1 MYIKQLLQSCLFLM
15 VCTASLYAQAGIG
28 AIAGVVRD
36 PSGSTVPGATVVI
49 SNESKGI
56 RRSIETT
63 GAGVFNAG
71 SLVPASGYAVEVD
84 KAGFAKFQANDII
97 VEVGG
102 TVNLDV
108 QLALSTATTSVN
120 VEAAAPIVEESKSG
134 VSDLVNQLQ
143 IDNLPINGRRADT
156 FVLLTPGV
164 VRDGTFGLVSFHGV
178 SAGNAFLTDGNY
190 TTDSFYS
197 ENAGRTRISTQ
208 ISEDAVQE
216 FQVISNGYSAEFGRA
231 MGGII
236 NTVTRSGTN
245 AYHGTAYEFFRN
257 RTLDATDRYATF
269 NPPEWRHQAGGS
281 LGGPIKKDKLFFF
294 ANFELVKRNFPALN
308 RITTSLIA
316 DPTGN
321 FVSPANCVVNNTN
334 GPTVSQCAIASAFI
348 QKQMNVVVPRTVSSD
363 IGFAKVDYRPNDR
376 NSFTF
381 DMNVMHWVSPH
392 GIQTQGVLTNGNAL
406 GNNGNSTVETR
417 YGNAD
422 WTFIVSP
429 KALND
434 FRFGWFK
441 DRLSDPG
448 ASDLWPSTGALY
460 TTVAGATVGAA
471 QAYPRTYPS
480 EQRFQFS
487 DSLSWNAGSH
497 SLKFGV
503 DADRTQDY
511 LNQLF
516 NYAGG
521 YSYSSLANF
530 ARDFS
535 AGPGCKGQINNAGPI
550 VPVGCYSTF
559 TQQFGN
565 PIQNLHTTNLNLF
578 ALDSWKINSKVT
590 LNYGIRWERT
600 FLPQPTITNPAFPQ
614 TGAIPQT
621 NHDFAPRVSLSW
633 APNDKTVVR
642 TGYGLFYAPYITNGI
657 DTLFLG
663 NGLYQ
668 TSISVN
674 PNQPGAP
681 LFPNTVATAAAVPA
695 GTFNVTFAD
704 SNFHNPY
711 SSQASFAVERQ
722 LGWNTDFTA
731 SYSYI
736 RGIGLITSTDV
747 NLSGPTGLATYTI
760 DNAAGVPVSGFITPI
775 WTQASK
781 IKSQFA
787 HVYDVSNGGD
797 SWYSGLSVQLRKRL
811 SHNFTTQI
819 SYTWSHAIDDAQQAG
834 ASTTVSYSQSNTYNG
849 NFGLDKGS
857 SGTDQRHR
865 FVVNWLWNPT
875 FTSSTSAFARYVV
888 NGWQL
893 SSSTTLASAQYAT
906 GTVSVSGNQGL
917 GLLYTNSIN
926 GSGGWSRVPFL
937 PVNSQRID
945 GEEFVNARISR
956 AIPITER
963 ISASLL
969 FEAFN
974 VFNTTYSTG
983 INTTAYTASG
993 GVLKPVSS
1001 FGIGNASQAFPDG
1014 TNARRMQA
1022 GVRFVF

>member
-1 MYIKQLLQSCLFLM
+1 VSKKGVIH
-15 VCTASLYAQAGIG
+15 VCTLITLCAAKLFAQAGIG
-28 AIAGVVRD
+28 GIAGVVRD
-36 PSGSTVPGATVVI
+36 PSGSTVPGASVTIV
-49 SNESKGI
+49 NEAKGI
-56 RRSIETT
+56 RRALETT
-63 GAGVFNAG
+63 GAGIFNAS
-71 SLVPASGYAVEVD
+71 SLVPASGYTVEVTR
-84 KAGFAKFQANDII
+84 AGFAKYEANNLTVQVGDTVELDIQMN
-97 VEVGG
+97 V
-102 TVNLDV
+102 
-108 QLALSTATTSVN
+108 ASATTSVN
-120 VEAAAPIVEESKSG
+120 VEAAAPIVDDDKSG
-134 VSDLVNQLQ
+134 VTDLVNQQQ

-164 VRDGTFGLVSFHGV
+164 VRDGTFGLVSFHGI

-216 FQVISNGYSAEFGRA
+216 FQVLSDGYSAEFGRA
-231 MGGII
+231 MGGIV

-245 AYHGTAYEFFRN
+245 NYHGTAYEFFRN

-294 ANFELVKRNFPALN
+294 SNYELVKRSFPGLN

-316 DPTGN
+316 DPTGT
-321 FVSPANCVVNNTN
+321 FVSQANCVVNNTT
-334 GPTVSQCAIASAFI
+334 GPAASQCAAASNFI
-348 QKQMNVVVPRTVSSD
+348 QKQMNVLVPRTVSSD
-363 IGFAKVDYRPNDR
+363 MGFAKLDYRPGER
-376 NSFTF
+376 NSITL

-392 GIQTQGVLTNGNAL
+392 GIQTQGVLPSGAML

-422 WTFIVSP
+422 WTFIINP

-441 DRLSDPG
+441 DRLSDPA

-460 TTVAGATVGAA
+460 ITVAGATVGAA

-487 DSLSWNAGSH
+487 DTLSWTIGSH
-497 SLKFGV
+497 SLKFGI

-521 YSYSSLANF
+521 YSYSLLSSYAK
-530 ARDFS
+530 DFS
-535 AGPGCKGQINNAGPI
+535 AGPGCTNKVNG
-550 VPVGCYSTF
+550 VTVTVGCYSTF
-559 TQQFGN
+559 TQEFGN
-565 PIQNLHTTNLNLF
+565 PIQDLYTTNLNF
-578 ALDSWKINSKVT
+578 YALDSWKINSKLT
-590 LNYGIRWERT
+590 LNYGLRWERT
-600 FLPQPTITNPAFPQ
+600 FLPQPTVTNPAWPQ
-614 TGAIPQT
+614 TGVIPQT
-621 NHDFAPRVSLSW
+621 NRDFAPRVSLSYG
-633 APNDKTVVR
+633 ANDKTVVR
-642 TGYGLFYAPYITNGI
+642 AGFGMFYAPYITDGI

-663 NGLYQ
+663 NSLYQ

-674 PNQPGAP
+674 PTQANAP
-681 LFPNTVATAAAVPA
+681 LFPNIVPNAALVPA
-695 GTFNVTFAD
+695 GTVNVTFAD
-704 SNFHNPY
+704 PHFHNPY
-711 SSQASFAVERQ
+711 STQSSFAVERQ
-722 LGWNTDFTA
+722 LGWGSDFTA
-731 SYSYI
+731 SYSYV

-747 NLSGPTGLATYTI
+747 NLSGPTSTATYTI
-760 DNAAGVPVSGFITPI
+760 DNASGAAVGTYTTPI
-775 WTQASK
+775 WTTASK
-781 IKSQFA
+781 INSSFA

-797 SWYSGLSVQLRKRL
+797 SWYSGLTLQFRKRL
-811 SHNFTTQI
+811 SHGFTTQI
-819 SYTWSHAIDDAQQAG
+819 AYTWSHAIDDAQQAG
-834 ASTTVSYSQSNTYNG
+834 ASTTITYNQSNTYNG
-849 NFGLDKGS
+849 DFGLDKGT

-865 FVVNWLWNPT
+865 FVVNWLWSPT
-875 FTSSTSAFARYVV
+875 LTTSTSAFARYLI

-893 SSSTTLASAQYAT
+893 SSSTTLASPQYAT
-906 GTVSVSGNQGL
+906 GTVSVSGTQGFN
-917 GLLYTNSIN
+917 LLYTSSIN
-926 GSGGWSRVPFL
+926 GSGGWGRVPFL
-937 PVNSQRID
+937 GVNSQRID
-945 GEEFVNARISR
+945 GEEFVNARLSR

-963 ISASLL
+963 LRASLL

-983 INTTAYTASG
+983 INTTAYTATN
-993 GVLKPVSS
+993 GVLKPVTS
-1001 FGIGNASQAFPDG
+1001 FGTGNAAQAFPDG

-1022 GVRFVF
+1022 GIRFEF